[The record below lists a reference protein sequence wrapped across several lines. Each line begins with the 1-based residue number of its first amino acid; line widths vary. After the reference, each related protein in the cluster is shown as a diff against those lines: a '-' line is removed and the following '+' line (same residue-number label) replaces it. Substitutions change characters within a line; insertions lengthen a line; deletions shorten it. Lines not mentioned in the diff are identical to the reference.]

1 MAKRLK
7 ALDAVLSELER
18 LPAIGRKSA
27 RRIAFYLLKQPPARA
42 QKLAA
47 ALTDLHEKIR
57 PCSRCFNL
65 AEDELCDICSDTGRE
80 NTICVV
86 EDVGDIMALESTGE
100 YHGVYHVL
108 GGVIAPLDG
117 IGPDA
122 LNIDALLER
131 IRSETP
137 GEVVLATGFTV
148 EGEATAMYLTRLLK
162 PMDVKVYRLAYGLPV
177 GSTLEHADEATVVRA
192 LEGKIE
198 IH

>member
-1 MAKRLK
+1 VAKRLK
-7 ALDAVLSELER
+7 ALDTLLVELEKM
-18 LPAIGRKSA
+18 PAIGGKSA
-27 RRIAFYLLKQPPARA
+27 RRIAFHLLKHPPARA
-42 QKLAA
+42 QRLAA
-47 ALTDLHEKIR
+47 ALTALHEKIR
-57 PCSRCFNL
+57 SCRRCFNL
-65 AEDELCDICSDTGRE
+65 SEDVLCDVCSDPDRE

-122 LNIDALLER
+122 LKIDELMQR
-131 IRSETP
+131 IEEEKP
-137 GEVVLATGFTV
+137 PEVVLATGFTV

-162 PMDVKVYRLAYGLPV
+162 ALDVKVYRLAYGLPV

-198 IH
+198 IN